1 MLQVLKHT
9 PPPKFDF
16 TLPVE
21 QLRGIVDAMENKIYE
36 TCPRFDTQET
46 VINISMRD
54 GYQSEL
60 KIIKPPKS
68 ESSSANP
75 VVVLIFGGG
84 FMMGSN
90 TQCINW
96 ARVIA
101 HLYKATAVLLS
112 YRLAPEHK
120 FPFAPND
127 VWDTVKWVAANPS
140 ALDADLSKGFVIGG
154 GSAGG
159 NLSIVTAH
167 RAAREKLS
175 PPITGVLT
183 SVTVCT
189 SEETLP
195 AKYKEL
201 WLSREQNANAPG
213 NPGLDSK
220 SIGGYEALYQQDFLS
235 EDFTPFTYP
244 LPWSDLALPRT
255 YVQIAGLDI
264 LRDDGLVYAKAL
276 EESGFEVKLDAY
288 PGMPHGHFNIWP
300 HLKQS
305 IKSQEDTIWHFGWL
319 LRQELPRERVN
330 EVVARMI

>member
-1 MLQVLKHT
+1 
-9 PPPKFDF
+9 
-16 TLPVE
+16 
-21 QLRGIVDAMENKIYE
+21 
-36 TCPRFDTQET
+36 
-46 VINISMRD
+46 
-54 GYQSEL
+54 
-60 KIIKPPKS
+60 
-68 ESSSANP
+68 
-75 VVVLIFGGG
+75 
-84 FMMGSN
+84 MGSN

-96 ARVIA
+96 ARAIA
-101 HLYKATAVLLS
+101 HLYKATVVQLS
-112 YRLAPEHK
+112 YRLAPEYK

-127 VWDTVKWVAANPS
+127 VWDTVKWVSGNPS

-159 NLSIVTAH
+159 NLSIITAH

-183 SVTVCT
+183 SVPVCT

-195 AKYKEL
+195 AKYKAL

-220 SIGGYEALYQQDFLS
+220 SIEGYEALYQQNFLS
-235 EDFTPFTYP
+235 ENFTPFTTP

-276 EESGFEVKLDAY
+276 ESGVEVKLDSY

-305 IKSQEDTIWHFGWL
+305 IKSQEDTIWHIGWL

-330 EVVARMI
+330 ELVARMI